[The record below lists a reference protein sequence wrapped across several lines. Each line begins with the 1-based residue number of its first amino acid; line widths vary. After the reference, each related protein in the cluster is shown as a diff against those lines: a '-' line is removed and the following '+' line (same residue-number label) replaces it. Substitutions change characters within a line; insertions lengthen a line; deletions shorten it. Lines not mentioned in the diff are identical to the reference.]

1 MHKRNYLFRINIM
14 EEILEIISCTEIL
27 MNDIKIYTIYQ
38 YKFYS

>member
-1 MHKRNYLFRINIM
+1 M